1 MEYLQSLGPTLLLTV
16 GGAVGG
22 LLTWI
27 IKSKIEELKAIEEKL
42 RKDRIKIYE
51 QILDP
56 YIQLLS
62 NLETTKEAMKKIV
75 SYEYKKTSF
84 NLYLFGSDS
93 VIRAY
98 NQMMQYAFKSEATE
112 AQDPHK
118 WMVLWGKFMLEIRKS
133 LGNKRTKLGYLEM
146 LEGWIKDIEKIK
158 SK

>member
-42 RKDRIKIYE
+42 REDRRKIYE

-56 YIQLLS
+56 YIQLLTDVEDS
-62 NLETTKEAMKKIV
+62 KEAMKKIT
-75 SYEYKKTSF
+75 SFKYKKTSF

-93 VIRAY
+93 VIRIH
-98 NQMMQYAFKSEATE
+98 NQLMQYAFKNEAAKT
-112 AQDPHK
+112 QDNSV
-118 WMVLWGKFMLEIRKS
+118 MMLLWGKFLLEIRKS
-133 LGNKRTKLGYLEM
+133 LGNKRTKLNELNM
-146 LEGWIKDIEKIK
+146 LEGWIKDIEKIRK
-158 SK
+158 